1 MLRGTQEWR
10 EGRLT
15 TYDSPAGSGHREG
28 GKPTAS
34 DLAYAAIRDLILKTE
49 LKPGQ
54 VLSESAMSAR
64 LQIGRTPLRDALRLL
79 SHDGLIVIEPRRG
92 TMVAPLTVSDLD
104 AIFEARIA
112 IESVIADAAIARAS
126 AQDIADIGSLAEQ
139 AEVNSAEQ
147 SDTSLDERLHQKVAE
162 ISRNRFLVDFHK
174 RLRDESL
181 RFRFLTGSGI
191 DTKEDQAAFF
201 RGVRDSLAG
210 HDRERLSNL
219 LVAHV
224 EEFRQAAWKALSKG
238 RHVNDIITQDSAV
251 ISLDTRDS

>member
-1 MLRGTQEWR
+1 MSTIH
-10 EGRLT
+10 
-15 TYDSPAGSGHREG
+15 DSPAGSGHQEG

-79 SHDGLIVIEPRRG
+79 SHDGLVVIEPRRG
-92 TMVAPLTVSDLD
+92 TMVAPLTISDLD

-112 IESVIADAAIARAS
+112 IEPVIADAAIARAS
-126 AQDIADIGSLAEQ
+126 AQDIADVESLAEQ
-139 AEVNSAEQ
+139 AEENSAEQ
-147 SDTSLDERLHQKVAE
+147 SDTSLDEQLHRKVAE

-181 RFRFLTGSGI
+181 RFRFLTDSGI

-201 RGVRDSLAG
+201 RGIRDSLAAQ
-210 HDRERLSNL
+210 DRERLSDL

-224 EEFRQAAWKALSKG
+224 EEFRQAAWRALSRG
-238 RHVNDIITQDSAV
+238 RHVDEIIIQDSAV
-251 ISLDTRDS
+251 ISLDIRTS

>member
-1 MLRGTQEWR
+1 MRTIR
-10 EGRLT
+10 
-15 TYDSPAGSGHREG
+15 DSPAESGHQEG

-34 DLAYAAIRDLILKTE
+34 DMAYAAIRDLILKTE

-79 SHDGLIVIEPRRG
+79 SHDGLVVIEPRRG
-92 TMVAPLTVSDLD
+92 TMVAPLTIADLD

-112 IESVIADAAIARAS
+112 IEPVIADAAIARAS
-126 AQDIADIGSLAEQ
+126 AQDIAAVESLAEQ
-139 AEVNSAEQ
+139 AEANSAEQ
-147 SDTSLDERLHQKVAE
+147 SDTSLDEQLHRRVAE

-181 RFRFLTGSGI
+181 RFRFLTDSGI

-201 RGVRDSLAG
+201 RGIRDSLVA
-210 HDRERLSNL
+210 HDRERLSDL
-219 LVAHV
+219 LVTHV
-224 EEFRQAAWKALSKG
+224 DEFRQAAWRALSRG
-238 RHVNDIITQDSAV
+238 RHVNEIIIPDSAV
-251 ISLDTRDS
+251 ISLDTRTS

>member
-1 MLRGTQEWR
+1 
-10 EGRLT
+10 LT
-15 TYDSPAGSGHREG
+15 ILDGPAGSGHRTG

-79 SHDGLIVIEPRRG
+79 SHDGLVVIEPRRG
-92 TMVAPLTVSDLD
+92 TMVAPLTISDLD
-104 AIFEARIA
+104 AIFEVRIA
-112 IESVIADAAIARAS
+112 IESVIADAAVARAS
-126 AQDIADIGSLAEQ
+126 AQDIADIERLVEQ
-139 AEVNSAEQ
+139 AAANPSEQ
-147 SDTSLDERLHQKVAE
+147 SDTGLDEQLHRQVAA

-181 RFRFLTGSGI
+181 RFRFLTSSGI
-191 DTKEDQAAFF
+191 DTKDDQSAFF
-201 RGVRDSLAG
+201 RGVRDTLAARDAERLAG
-210 HDRERLSNL
+210 L

-224 EEFRQAAWKALSKG
+224 DEFRQAAWKALSRG
-238 RHVNDIITQDSAV
+238 RRIDEIYIPDSAV
-251 ISLDTRDS
+251 ISLDARDS

>member
-1 MLRGTQEWR
+1 M
-10 EGRLT
+10 T
-15 TYDSPAGSGHREG
+15 THDSPAGSGHREG

-34 DLAYAAIRDLILKTE
+34 DMAYAAIRDLILRTE

-54 VLSESAMSAR
+54 VLSESAMLAR

-79 SHDGLIVIEPRRG
+79 SHDGLVVIEPRRG
-92 TMVAPLTVSDLD
+92 TMVAPLTISDLD

-112 IESVIADAAIARAS
+112 IESVIADAAIARVS

-139 AEVNSAEQ
+139 AEANSAEQ
-147 SDTSLDERLHQKVAE
+147 SDTSLDEQLHRKVAD

-191 DTKEDQAAFF
+191 DTKEDQSVFF
-201 RGVRDSLAG
+201 RGIRDSLAA

-219 LVAHV
+219 LVTHV
-224 EEFRQAAWKALSKG
+224 EEFRQAAWKALSRG
-238 RHVNDIITQDSAV
+238 RHMDEILIPDSAV
-251 ISLDTRDS
+251 ISLDTRNS